1 MKKRR
6 QPAFTPHQTAQRG
19 VAAVEFAIVA
29 MLFFTMLFGAMEFGR
44 LMYVWNTVQ
53 EVSRNA
59 ARQAVVTDFTN
70 AAAVETIKQ
79 AAVFRPDAGALPG
92 APEITSDMIKITYL
106 NAAGAAAAPM
116 PLSPGDNIAACLDE
130 LRAGECIRFVEA
142 CVSTGTNCDP
152 DQSVA
157 YAPMVS
163 LFSFLSI
170 GIPMATVRMPA
181 ESLGFVPD
189 M

>member
-1 MKKRR
+1 MKR
-6 QPAFTPHQTAQRG
+6 PLVAFTQTKTAQRG

-59 ARQAVVTDFTN
+59 ARLAVVTDFASAT
-70 AAAVETIKQ
+70 ALSAIKQ
-79 AAVFRPDAGALPG
+79 AAVFRADAGALPG
-92 APEITSDMIKITYL
+92 ASEITSDMVKITYL
-106 NAAGAAAAPM
+106 QADGTPATLPAN
-116 PLSPGDNIAACLDE
+116 PGDNIAACLDD
-130 LRAGECIRFVEA
+130 LRVAECIRFVET
-142 CVSTGTNCDP
+142 CVSTGATCDP
-152 DQSVA
+152 DQSVL
-157 YAPMVS
+157 YAPMIS
-163 LFSFLSI
+163 LFSFLGI
-170 GIPMATVRMPA
+170 DIPMSTVRMPA